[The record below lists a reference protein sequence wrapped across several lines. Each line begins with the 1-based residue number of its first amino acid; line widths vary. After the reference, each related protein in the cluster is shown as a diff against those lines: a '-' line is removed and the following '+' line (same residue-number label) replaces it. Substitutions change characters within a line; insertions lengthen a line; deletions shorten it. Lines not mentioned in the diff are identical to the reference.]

1 MEENDKAGDRKLLTK
16 LKLEDK
22 NESAMQISREG
33 MFLAEETI
41 NTEAL
46 HQRWAWDGPRA
57 ERRPWAQGQR
67 EGREMGKD
75 KGAEVSMG
83 KSVLTLIDPGKVFG
97 F

>member
-16 LKLEDK
+16 LKLQHK
-22 NESAMQISREG
+22 NEWATQISGEG

-67 EGREMGKD
+67 EGREMGKNE
-75 KGAEVSMG
+75 GAEVSMG
-83 KSVLTLIDPGKVFG
+83 KNVSTLADPEKIG